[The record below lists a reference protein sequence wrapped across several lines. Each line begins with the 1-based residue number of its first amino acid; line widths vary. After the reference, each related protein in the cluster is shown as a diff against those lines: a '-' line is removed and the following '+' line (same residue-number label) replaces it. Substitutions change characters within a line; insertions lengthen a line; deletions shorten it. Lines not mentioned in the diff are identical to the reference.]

1 MWTIWK
7 LTRSDVVLMKKA
19 VGYIALVL
27 VLALL
32 ALVLVS
38 WLLSATTGDSVR
50 SLLSSEGIRFFFG
63 GFVSMLQTSQL
74 IWLLLLA
81 MAWGCLRS
89 SGLFDIFSSPIGYR
103 RRQAL
108 LLLLGILAV
117 YVFVVALLTMI
128 PHAVLLSTTGRL
140 WPSAFSRAL
149 VPLVSFGIILLST
162 VYGLVSRRF
171 LSIADVFQSL
181 SDGIVAAAPLF
192 VLYVLFIQLFESLRF
207 VFWA

>member
-1 MWTIWK
+1 
-7 LTRSDVVLMKKA
+7 MKKA
-19 VGYIALVL
+19 VGYIALAL

-32 ALVLVS
+32 VLVLVS
-38 WLLSATTGDSVR
+38 WLLSATTGDNVR

-63 GFVSMLQTSQL
+63 GFVGMLQKPQL
-74 IWLLLLA
+74 VWLLLLA
-81 MAWGCLRS
+81 MAWGGLRA
-89 SGLFDIFSSPIGYR
+89 SGLLDIFSSPIGYR

-108 LLLLGILAV
+108 FLLLGILAV
-117 YVFVVALLTMI
+117 YVFVVVLLSMI

-171 LSIADVFQSL
+171 LSIADIFQSL

-192 VLYVLFIQLFESLRF
+192 VLYVLFVQLYESLRF